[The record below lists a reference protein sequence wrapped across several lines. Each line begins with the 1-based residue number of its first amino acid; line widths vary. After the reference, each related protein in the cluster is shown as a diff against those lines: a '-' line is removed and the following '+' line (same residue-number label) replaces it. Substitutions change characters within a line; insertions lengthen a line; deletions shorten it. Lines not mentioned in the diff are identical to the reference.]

1 MYKYYKE
8 ILTFQDIMAIS
19 NCLNQIVK
27 NNGTISDELI
37 LKNIEDK
44 KVDML
49 FIKEFINNKKF
60 TIIKKKYSEMQN
72 LISYYNK
79 CSIEKLTAI
88 FLKYTENNVLSYVD
102 IALVLNELNKKIR
115 MIDNDAFLIK
125 YIFFHDNDLSYKIE
139 KLLIDMPSELS
150 NLDIKKII
158 NSKFTAKILD
168 VKKNRNFFRYQKF

>member
-27 NNGTISDELI
+27 NKGTISDELI

-60 TIIKKKYSEMQN
+60 TIIKKN
-72 LISYYNK
+72 ILK
-79 CSIEKLTAI
+79 C
-88 FLKYTENNVLSYVD
+88 
-102 IALVLNELNKKIR
+102 KI
-115 MIDNDAFLIK
+115 
-125 YIFFHDNDLSYKIE
+125 
-139 KLLIDMPSELS
+139 
-150 NLDIKKII
+150 
-158 NSKFTAKILD
+158 
-168 VKKNRNFFRYQKF
+168 

>member
-79 CSIEKLTAI
+79 YSIEKLTAI

-102 IALVLNELNKKIR
+102 IALVLNELSKKIR

-125 YIFFHDNDLSYKIE
+125 YIFFTIMIYLI
-139 KLLIDMPSELS
+139 KL
-150 NLDIKKII
+150 
-158 NSKFTAKILD
+158 
-168 VKKNRNFFRYQKF
+168 KNC